1 MFFRLLRVGTAHGWE
16 RARGIT
22 KKNTRSRIGL
32 AQPGHGD
39 LSGSGSETCGCGL
52 SSCGGAAG
60 AETVF
65 FGMASIE
72 SWLPVSAETT
82 GGTRSRKMHGTRG
95 ISLIQSCFHPVVN
108 TVKQRLFVHKTDFD
122 FRGMHIDVDCLRSNR
137 KVKHTGG

>member
-39 LSGSGSETCGCGL
+39 LRLRFGNLRMRTFLLRRCGRRRNGFL
-52 SSCGGAAG
+52 RHGFNRKLA
-60 AETVF
+60 TR
-65 FGMASIE
+65 
-72 SWLPVSAETT
+72 LRRNNRR
-82 GGTRSRKMHGTRG
+82 TRSRKMHGTRG

-122 FRGMHIDVDCLRSNR
+122 FRGMHIDVDRLRSNR